1 MSKRNHAREELNKH
15 LNKTADIAD
24 HSVAGNAALSICES
38 LLIAM
43 RDLKVMSDKDIR
55 NVLEHAEA
63 VHNEASKTS
72 ADPKHHKEAA
82 KLIER
87 MIVQNSFPR
96 G

>member
-15 LNKTADIAD
+15 LNKTADIGD
-24 HSVAGNAALSICES
+24 HSVAGNAALSICEL

-63 VHNEASKTS
+63 VRNEESKT
-72 ADPKHHKEAA
+72 
-82 KLIER
+82 
-87 MIVQNSFPR
+87 
-96 G
+96 